1 MYRIDEIME
10 NYLKDKKTIEEIS
23 EHDNLI
29 VDFDITYTDGRNK
42 CFTVNSEGEHLKDEE
57 EIIEDKGEITVF
69 STIKSKDGTKIRG
82 VKVNLYEINGITPK
96 LVQSLETDCDGKVV
110 FSNIPNGNYRIIQL
124 IDKRY
129 FDKPTYIGWNEV
141 KIDYENTKE
150 TIYAINYIKKMGNK
164 YK

>member
-10 NYLKDKKTIEEIS
+10 NYLKDKKAIEEIS
-23 EHDNLI
+23 DHDNLI

-42 CFTVNSEGEHLKDEE
+42 CFTVNSEGEHIEDEE
-57 EIIEDKGEITVF
+57 EVVEDQGEITVF

-96 LVQSLETDCDGKVV
+96 LVQSLETDYDGKVV

-141 KIDYENTKE
+141 KIDSENTKD
-150 TIYAINYIKKMGNK
+150 TIYAINYIKKMGSK